1 MKCSGFFTCNIGI
14 YSETTIG
21 FPSIHEFGRMP
32 DSLFLIIRLEEFFV
46 VQHPAVL
53 VLNLRKKNIFNRV
66 YFFSSA
72 VNSEGNVFIYF
83 LFSEKNFH

>member
-14 YSETTIG
+14 DSETTIG

-32 DSLFLIIRLEEFFV
+32 DSLFLIIRLEDFFV

-53 VLNLRKKNIFNRV
+53 VMDLRKQNIYKRV